1 MSKIISIPAWYYQQ
15 HDADFSHDVPEE
27 NFGGWKRADL
37 EFALDRSAV
46 TVMHAWD
53 CGTPADYPGWYRAV
67 PYIPRAAACARDVF
81 PELLEAV
88 RRSPLPLIHIVANS
102 KYYQELPGYRKAR
115 ELAGQGRPPYEQVA
129 SDPVRDRLL
138 AFKAERVWPG
148 AHNAGDVN
156 RGFERVDFDPH
167 ARPLDTEYVCENGD
181 QLFAVCK
188 ELGINHLV
196 YTGFA
201 IDGCLLTSPGGMLD
215 MIQRGAM
222 CSVLR
227 QATVAIEN
235 KETARTQMGK
245 EIALW
250 RVALLFGFVY
260 DVNDFIAAVTR
271 PTA

>member
-1 MSKIISIPAWYYQQ
+1 MANTISIPTWYYQQ

-27 NFGGWKRADL
+27 NFGGWQRAEL

-46 TVMHAWD
+46 AVMHAWD
-53 CGTPADYPGWYRAV
+53 CGTPAEYPGWYRAV
-67 PYIPRAAACARDVF
+67 PYIPRAAACAKQVF
-81 PELLEAV
+81 PGLLSVV
-88 RRSPLPLIHIVANS
+88 RKSPLPLVHIVADS
-102 KYYQELPGYRKAR
+102 AYYKDRPGYKKAR

-138 AFKAERVWPG
+138 AFKSERVWPG
-148 AHNAGDVN
+148 AHNTGDVN
-156 RGFERVDFDPH
+156 RGFEHVDFDPD
-167 ARPLDTEYVCENGD
+167 AQPLGSEYVCENGD
-181 QLFAVCK
+181 QLAAVCK

-215 MIQRGAM
+215 MSQRGVL
-222 CSVLR
+222 CSALR

-235 KETARTQMGK
+235 KETARSQMGK
-245 EIALW
+245 EIGLW

-260 DVNDFIAAVTR
+260 DVEDFITAITR
-271 PTA
+271 PAA